1 MKAKKLLIIQLD
13 EAYFLFETLQVLE
26 RNRQGLHD
34 FELTVLTSFDSLKQV
49 FNNTAPTLP
58 GLTIDK
64 NSVLKEHYDLSIN
77 FSLNESSW
85 DFHAQVKSDNKIGP
99 WKQDGIL
106 NVPDLW
112 SSYMLTLKARAPF
125 LTFHMQDIYKN
136 ILGLKAYPNT
146 LRKEAPIKTIAFGTL
161 RPDLFAAS
169 EQEKLINEISK
180 SFPFLSL
187 KDLSEI
193 DVVEDL
199 SSVLYIGPAS
209 FEALKLCEGG
219 ALGLY
224 IGSIFQGLNLL
235 PYQEGHYFVSS
246 REKKIESKV
255 LLPLIE
261 SFIQKR
267 HLPDN
272 YPYSVYRIEHENI
285 FGAFLRALN
294 NSDDNYPFYQSHVVL
309 WNYLLNLFDT
319 NLEVI
324 RCSDSQIELLKTN
337 KMVLNKFQQLHRYA
351 MSSIDFIQKEA
362 KSPTTDSEKIQGHM
376 KNLKEVEA
384 ISDQISQA
392 HSFLRP
398 FLDFYRIRKGQNDG
412 STLKE
417 QSQNTFMVYSEEYQ
431 ALNAL
436 DELFTVTLLKNEVTI

>member
-1 MKAKKLLIIQLD
+1 MKQKKLLIIQLD

-26 RNRQGLHD
+26 RNRQALHEFD
-34 FELTVLTSFDSLKQV
+34 LTILTSFESLKQV
-49 FNNTAPTLP
+49 HNDTAPTMP

-64 NSVLKEHYDLSIN
+64 ASVLKENYDLSIN
-77 FSLNESSW
+77 FSLTDSAW
-85 DFHAQVKSDNKIGP
+85 DFHSQIKSEHKIGP
-99 WKQDGIL
+99 FKSEGIL
-106 NVPDLW
+106 SVPGLW
-112 SSYMLTLKARAPF
+112 SSYLMTLKARAPF

-146 LRKEAPIKTIAFGTL
+146 QRKEAPIKTIAFGTL
-161 RPDLFAAS
+161 RPELYPAA

-180 SFPFLSL
+180 SFPFLAL

-199 SSVLYIGPAS
+199 SSVLYIGPAT

-224 IGSIFQGLNLL
+224 LGSVFQGLNLL

-246 REKKIESKV
+246 REKKIEAKV

-267 HLPDN
+267 NLPEEF
-272 YPYSVYRIEHENI
+272 PYSVYRVEHENI
-285 FGAFLRALN
+285 FGAFLRAMN
-294 NSDDNYPFYQSHVVL
+294 ESDDNYPFYQSHVVL

-324 RCSDSQIELLKTN
+324 RCTESQLELLKTN
-337 KMVLNKFQQLHRYA
+337 KAVLNKFQQLHRYA

-376 KNLKEVEA
+376 KNLQEIEK
-384 ISDQISQA
+384 ISDQISQS

-412 STLKE
+412 STLLE
-417 QSQNTFMVYSEEYQ
+417 QSQNTFMVYSEEFQ
-431 ALNAL
+431 ALQGL
-436 DELFTVTLLKNEVTI
+436 DELFTVTLSKNEVTI

>member
-26 RNRQGLHD
+26 RNRQALHE
-34 FELTVLTSFDSLKQV
+34 FELTVLTSFESLKQV
-49 FNNTAPTLP
+49 FNDTAPTLP

-64 NSVLKEHYDLSIN
+64 NAVLKEHYDLSIN
-77 FSLNESSW
+77 LSLNESAW
-85 DFHAQVKSDNKIGP
+85 DFHAQIKAENKIGP
-99 WKQDGIL
+99 FKQDGIL
-106 NVPDLW
+106 SVPGLW
-112 SSYMLTLKARAPF
+112 SSYLLTLKARAPF
-125 LTFHMQDIYKN
+125 LTFHMQDIFKN
-136 ILGLKAYPNT
+136 ILGFKAYPNT
-146 LRKEAPIKTIAFGTL
+146 LRKESPIKTIAFGTL
-161 RPDLFAAS
+161 RPDLFAAA

-180 SFPFLSL
+180 SFPFLAL
-187 KDLSEI
+187 KDMSEI

-199 SSVLYIGPAS
+199 SNVLYIGPAS

-224 IGSIFQGLNLL
+224 IGSVFQGLNLL

-246 REKKIESKV
+246 REQKIESKV

-324 RCSDSQIELLKTN
+324 RCSNSQIELLKAN

-351 MSSIDFIQKEA
+351 MSSIDFIQKES
-362 KSPTTDSEKIQGHM
+362 KSPSTDSEKIQGHM
-376 KNLKEVEA
+376 KNLKEVEV

-412 STLKE
+412 STLLE

-431 ALNAL
+431 ALKAL